1 MLLAKRWTKK
11 DQTCKLK
18 GKFIPA
24 CQQYGVV
31 GHVKID
37 CLNLGNRFAN
47 KSQDLEYKI
56 DLVLN
61 QLCIV
66 EKKHGKLVGGGKSQ
80 EIENSNRTKLK
91 N

>member
-1 MLLAKRWTKK
+1 
-11 DQTCKLK
+11 LK
-18 GKFIPA
+18 GKFIPT